1 MVKRCLARWVFRRN
15 SLYLITVFHRKIRK
29 KTQNALE
36 MFFQGLERWGL
47 EVQSRN
53 SFKTQLPKHTKHLA
67 RRPTFLFHDFILVI
81 HKEVT
86 HAEKHC
92 EDHWPSNCHRFL
104 ILLGQAATSA
114 TFCALGFQ
122 ERLWLKKKV
131 MKLSEDIRF
140 FWFQRLNQHPEF
152 GEMAWNVDNGC
163 VKLPVLGKG
172 MERWWKV
179 LFFKDA

>member
-1 MVKRCLARWVFRRN
+1 MSC
-15 SLYLITVFHRKIRK
+15 
-29 KTQNALE
+29 ALS
-36 MFFQGLERWGL
+36 FSQKLSIFD
-47 EVQSRN
+47 N
-53 SFKTQLPKHTKHLA
+53 SFSPKNPQKNPKRLGDVFSGLGKVGFGGPKSQFVQNPTPKTHKTLSKG
-67 RRPTFLFHDFILVI
+67 PTFLFHDFILVI

-140 FWFQRLNQHPEF
+140 F
-152 GEMAWNVDNGC
+152 
-163 VKLPVLGKG
+163 
-172 MERWWKV
+172 
-179 LFFKDA
+179 

>member
-1 MVKRCLARWVFRRN
+1 MSC
-15 SLYLITVFHRKIRK
+15 
-29 KTQNALE
+29 ALS
-36 MFFQGLERWGL
+36 FSQKLSIFD
-47 EVQSRN
+47 N
-53 SFKTQLPKHTKHLA
+53 SFSPKNPQKNPKRLGDVFSGLGKVGFGGPKPQFVQNPTPKTHKTLSKG
-67 RRPTFLFHDFILVI
+67 PTFLFHDFILVI

>member
-1 MVKRCLARWVFRRN
+1 MSC
-15 SLYLITVFHRKIRK
+15 
-29 KTQNALE
+29 ALS
-36 MFFQGLERWGL
+36 FSQKLSIFD
-47 EVQSRN
+47 N
-53 SFKTQLPKHTKHLA
+53 SFSPKNPQKNPKRLGDVFSGLGKVGFGGPKSQFVQNPTPKTHKTLSKG
-67 RRPTFLFHDFILVI
+67 PTFLFHDFILVI